1 MFQSFREL
9 AVGSIIS
16 LATRFRK
23 GKKGWRE
30 KQGGGGKKRG
40 GKMRRNEEKIH
51 TERER
56 KGKEKIPLQRARLL
70 E

>member
-1 MFQSFREL
+1 M
-9 AVGSIIS
+9 
-16 LATRFRK
+16 
-23 GKKGWRE
+23 GWRGE
-30 KQGGGGKKRG
+30 KRG

-56 KGKEKIPLQRARLL
+56 KGKEKIPFQRARLL